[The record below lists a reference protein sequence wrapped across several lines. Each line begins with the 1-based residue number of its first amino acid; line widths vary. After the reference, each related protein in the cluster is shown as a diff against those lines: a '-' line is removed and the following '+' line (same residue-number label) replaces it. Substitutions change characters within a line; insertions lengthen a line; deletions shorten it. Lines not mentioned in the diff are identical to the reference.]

1 MGDFDI
7 ERFLSLSGAVE
18 LDDLDWQAA
27 KKAGITAAEAKI
39 LRYMADTETH
49 TILYLRDLLAGHTC
63 QDAEVT
69 AFLSVWVYEELWH
82 GRAID
87 RLLAATGH
95 PPADNT
101 FAAVARSVSWREP
114 LEAMGSHLIA
124 SLTPKFVAVHMAW
137 GAINELTAA
146 AAYKLLQDRSH
157 NLVLKELL
165 TRIRKQERKHYAF
178 YWQQAQRRLQGD
190 KWAQRL
196 CSAVLKAAWTPVGSG
211 VGQGDS
217 MGFIAQHL
225 FSDATGQAA
234 LEDIDA
240 GIRRLPGLEW
250 FNLCTVRVNKIIAA
264 GAAAAPRPQ
273 GSAAVL
279 A

>member
-1 MGDFDI
+1 
-7 ERFLSLSGAVE
+7 
-18 LDDLDWQAA
+18 
-27 KKAGITAAEAKI
+27 
-39 LRYMADTETH
+39 
-49 TILYLRDLLAGHTC
+49 
-63 QDAEVT
+63 
-69 AFLSVWVYEELWH
+69 
-82 GRAID
+82 
-87 RLLAATGH
+87 
-95 PPADNT
+95 
-101 FAAVARSVSWREP
+101 
-114 LEAMGSHLIA
+114 
-124 SLTPKFVAVHMAW
+124 MAW